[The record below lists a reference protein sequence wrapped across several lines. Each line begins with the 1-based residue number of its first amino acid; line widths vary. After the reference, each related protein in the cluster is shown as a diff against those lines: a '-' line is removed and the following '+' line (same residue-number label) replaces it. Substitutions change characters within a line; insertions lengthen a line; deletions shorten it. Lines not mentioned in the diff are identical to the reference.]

1 MRARGAHTGQP
12 VLGQTFRLT
21 DSRLTCK
28 QKLKVLWAILI
39 VALVANFSLPALEPV
54 VSRRYQDDAT
64 PVSEQKDVKTL
75 EEEEKDASNKAKA
88 AELRLKD
95 EQKPFVPS
103 PNLVEAMANAT
114 RAEENYEELAQDE
127 QQVNDTVTEDTK
139 EFNVISRAFHK
150 ALLKD
155 LLL

>member
-1 MRARGAHTGQP
+1 M
-12 VLGQTFRLT
+12 
-21 DSRLTCK
+21 
-28 QKLKVLWAILI
+28 KLKVLWAILI
-39 VALVANFSLPALEPV
+39 VALVANFSLPALAEPV
-54 VSRRYQDDAT
+54 VEQDDNQDDAT

-88 AELRLKD
+88 AQLRLKD

-139 EFNVISRAFHK
+139 EFNVISRAYHK

-155 LLL
+155 LLLKNKTDSLKAACSCV